1 LSELVGLGWGK
12 EIVKSGNVDVTS
24 ADAVLL
30 IGNDEDLV
38 KLRGKVLKGAGFDV
52 HEATTDAAAKA
63 SLQADGVRVV
73 VLCHTLRDG
82 QLNKVL
88 DQVEGMSPPASIL
101 LLLRSGTRSHARA
114 LESAD
119 VALDPTDG
127 PAMLIKAVRKLM
139 PAQRI

>member
-1 LSELVGLGWGK
+1 MGSRNHK
-12 EIVKSGNVDVTS
+12 AGNIDVTS

-30 IGNDEDLV
+30 TGNDEDLV
-38 KLRGKVLKGAGFDV
+38 RLRGKILKGAGFKV
-52 HEATTDAAAKA
+52 HEATTDAAADA
-63 SLQADGVRVV
+63 ALLTGEVRVV

-88 DQVEGMSPPASIL
+88 DQVEGMKPPASVL
-101 LLLRSGTRSHARA
+101 LLMRSGVLSHARA

-127 PAMLIKAVRKLM
+127 PAMLITAVRKLM